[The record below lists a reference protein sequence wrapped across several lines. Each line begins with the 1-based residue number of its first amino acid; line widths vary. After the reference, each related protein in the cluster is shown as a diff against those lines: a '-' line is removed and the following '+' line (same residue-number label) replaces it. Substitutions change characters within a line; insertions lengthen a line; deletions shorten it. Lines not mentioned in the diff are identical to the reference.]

1 MSDDKIQ
8 ETTQDRAHAAISRGL
23 RAAQLLENAAFK
35 EATDIL
41 AEQLMDRW
49 RVSTD
54 QTERERI
61 WLSVNLLDQ
70 IKSKLAIVASNGK
83 LARKELDEMT
93 TGRRS
98 RFGIV

>member
-1 MSDDKIQ
+1 MQ
-8 ETTQDRAHAAISRGL
+8 ETSRDKTQAAINRGL
-23 RAAQLLENAAFK
+23 RAAQLLESEAFK
-35 EATDIL
+35 DATGAL

-70 IKSKLAIVASNGK
+70 IKGKLAIVANNGK
-83 LARKELDEMT
+83 LARKELDELT
-93 TGRRS
+93 TGRRP